1 MCRRPRAAT
10 AFSAWRWSMA
20 LVDPGEGA
28 VTYQRQPAKAAPE
41 VLARQHMPLVRKIA
55 WHVHGRVS
63 SAMEVEDLIQVGM
76 VALVEAT
83 NGFEDRGQA
92 FPTYATIRLPGPMID
107 HLTPHATIFHSAMP
121 RHRAPTP

>member
-41 VLARQHMPLVRKIA
+41 VLARPHMPLVRKIA
-55 WHVHGRVS
+55 WHVHGPVS
-63 SAMEVEDLIQVGM
+63 SAMEVEDPIQVGM
-76 VALVEAT
+76 VALREAA
-83 NGFEDRGQA
+83 NGLADCGHA
-92 FPTYATIRLPGPMID
+92 CSTHAPIPIRRPMIPSLSP
-107 HLTPHATIFHSAMP
+107 HSTTPRP
-121 RHRAPTP
+121 APAPPP

>member
-76 VALVEAT
+76 VALVERSEEHTSELQSLMRISYAV
-83 NGFEDRGQA
+83 FCLKKKKKQ
-92 FPTYATIRLPGPMID
+92 PTMTQHNTDIYKQIR
-107 HLTPHATIFHSAMP
+107 S
-121 RHRAPTP
+121 